1 MIGQAY
7 CCEQL
12 THVCSTTA
20 IQRPQLLLCMQWFR
34 NFDFVKRLNCY
45 NCSQHDHE
53 LVVVHSRSASMS
65 ACEYCAML
73 LGRLRCPCG
82 TVYCDDICQSLH
94 YRQSHKDCCC
104 YQAFRKTGQG
114 RRVPAALS
122 VKIFKF
128 IWEKRDKFWV
138 DAGIMSCQGLDP
150 VTGAVCGAL
159 KATSRWARWLE
170 GRKVPACSP

>member
-82 TVYCDDICQSLH
+82 GGGLPVIALSPKPQGLLLLPGVQKDWSRAQSPCRVEREDFQIHLGEA
-94 YRQSHKDCCC
+94 RQIL
-104 YQAFRKTGQG
+104 G
-114 RRVPAALS
+114 RRRNNV
-122 VKIFKF
+122 
-128 IWEKRDKFWV
+128 
-138 DAGIMSCQGLDP
+138 MSR
-150 VTGAVCGAL
+150 T
-159 KATSRWARWLE
+159 
-170 GRKVPACSP
+170 